1 MLARPLLALPTLPP
15 PTLAMPRLMAVGPP
29 ASAGMPAAAVMAAA
43 GAPLANQAG
52 KPARFCSG
60 LLNGDSAEAIADA
73 PAW

>member
-15 PTLAMPRLMAVGPP
+15 PTLAMPRLM
-29 ASAGMPAAAVMAAA
+29 AVMAAA

>member
-1 MLARPLLALPTLPP
+1 
-15 PTLAMPRLMAVGPP
+15 MPRLMAVGPP